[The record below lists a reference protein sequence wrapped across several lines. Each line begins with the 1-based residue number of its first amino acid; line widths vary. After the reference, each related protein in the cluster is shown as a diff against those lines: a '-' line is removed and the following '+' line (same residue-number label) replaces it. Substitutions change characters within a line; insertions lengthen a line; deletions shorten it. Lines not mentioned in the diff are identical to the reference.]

1 MKAIRLL
8 LLAALSGLM
17 VSGCYHRVVVREPV
31 AVAPS
36 GEVVVTE
43 APPAPKREVITTSP
57 SAAHVWVTGY
67 WTYQN
72 GRYVW
77 MPVQFQRSHLAG
89 LVSHGPSHH
98 LNRVNRPPAQRAAVQ
113 PQLDFL
119 TVAVCGDVIG
129 RRIPVWH
136 YRSVALHLRTSNGN
150 HYRYSHMAP
159 DRKESFLAV
168 IPRAQD
174 NLAVGDHAQG

>member
-1 MKAIRLL
+1 MKRKRRASMKAIRLL

-67 WTYQN
+67 WTYQH

-77 MPVQFQRSHLAG
+77 MPGRWEMRPRSGASWVPGHWD
-89 LVSHGPSHH
+89 H
-98 LNRVNRPPAQRAAVQ
+98 
-113 PQLDFL
+113 
-119 TVAVCGDVIG
+119 
-129 RRIPVWH
+129 
-136 YRSVALHLRTSNGN
+136 TSRGWAWTPG
-150 HYRYSHMAP
+150 HW
-159 DRKESFLAV
+159 E
-168 IPRAQD
+168 
-174 NLAVGDHAQG
+174 